1 MVLVLRDEIIEM
13 IELFD
18 LYNITEENQ
27 RRIIEM
33 EYISILQEE
42 V

>member
-1 MVLVLRDEIIEM
+1 MLRDEIIEM